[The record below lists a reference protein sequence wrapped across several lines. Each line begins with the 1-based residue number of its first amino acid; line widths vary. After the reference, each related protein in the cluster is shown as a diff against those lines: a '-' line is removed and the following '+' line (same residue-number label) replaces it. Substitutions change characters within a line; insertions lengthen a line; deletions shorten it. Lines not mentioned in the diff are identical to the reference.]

1 MEIRYKSVVVPVV
14 KGTQGTQGTQ
24 GSKGSPDKYLLVKDR
39 KSGDWTFPGGGCG
52 YVKSRERDQDK
63 YKMCALEEFKE
74 ETREAFG
81 GHQGQLKYIGQFVSL
96 KRSHNEKIDD
106 KRKGKLGQVRQ
117 LYLVYK
123 LSLKIREE
131 KFEASKEEFKK
142 RLKYPKYQDKKY
154 QETINAGLFTMEEIK
169 SGPLDKSGKGLW
181 GRMKKALPI
190 IEESLVQD
198 QCKWNQCKWN
208 QCEWDRCKQDTRKR
222 LSSQLKTANRWGK
235 SKRPGW

>member
-1 MEIRYKSVVVPVV
+1 MDPSINPSILTRYKSVVVPVV
-14 KGTQGTQGTQ
+14 KGTQ

-52 YVKSRERDQDK
+52 YVKSRKRDQYK

-74 ETREAFG
+74 ETREAFI
-81 GHQGQLKYIGQFVSL
+81 GHEKQMKYIGQFVSF

-106 KRKGKLGQVRQ
+106 SQRGKLGQVRQ

-123 LSLKIREE
+123 IQLKISEDQF
-131 KFEASKEEFKK
+131 KASKKEFKE
-142 RLKYPKYQDKKY
+142 RLKDPRYQEDKY

-169 SGPLDKSGKGLW
+169 SGDSLDNNNNGKGLW

-198 QCKWNQCKWN
+198 QCKWN
-208 QCEWDRCKQDTRKR
+208 RYKQDTRNR
-222 LSSQLKTANRWGK
+222 LRSQLQTANRWGK
-235 SKRPGW
+235 SKRSGW

>member
-14 KGTQGTQGTQ
+14 KGTQGTQ

-39 KSGDWTFPGGGCG
+39 KSGDWTFPGGGCKR
-52 YVKSRERDQDK
+52 VESRERDKDK

-81 GHQGQLKYIGQFVSL
+81 GHQGQMKYIGQFVSL
-96 KRSHNEKIDD
+96 KRSNNEKIDD
-106 KRKGKLGQVRQ
+106 KRRGKLGQVRQ

-123 LSLKIREE
+123 LSLKLSEDQ
-131 KFEASKEEFKK
+131 FQASKKEFEK
-142 RLKYPKYQDKKY
+142 RLEDPRYQEDKY

-169 SGPLDKSGKGLW
+169 SGSLDKSGKGLW
-181 GRMKKALPI
+181 GRMKKVLPI
-190 IEESLVQD
+190 IEESLVHD
-198 QCKWNQCKWN
+198 QCKWNQCN
-208 QCEWDRCKQDTRKR
+208 WDRYNQDTRKR
-222 LSSQLKTANRWGK
+222 LSSQLNTANRWGK

>member
-14 KGTQGTQGTQ
+14 KGTQGTQ

-39 KSGDWTFPGGGCG
+39 KSGDWTFPGGGCKH
-52 YVKSRERDQDK
+52 VESRERDKDK

-106 KRKGKLGQVRQ
+106 SQRGKLGQVRQ

-123 LSLKIREE
+123 LSLKLSEE
-131 KFEASKEEFKK
+131 KFEASKKEFEK
-142 RLKYPKYQDKKY
+142 RLEDPKYQDKKY

-169 SGPLDKSGKGLW
+169 SGDSLDNNNNNGKGLW

-198 QCKWNQCKWN
+198 QC
-208 QCEWDRCKQDTRKR
+208 EWDRYKQDTRKR